1 MALSSTLSAGG
12 FTADHIPKV
21 IRIVSKIK
29 LYFYGNSSVIDVHEG
44 VTANVMA
51 WLQGGLSGGVD
62 GLFAAR
68 QGQPTS

>member
-29 LYFYGNSSVIDVHEG
+29 LYFYGNFSAIDVREG
-44 VTANVMA
+44 VT
-51 WLQGGLSGGVD
+51 
-62 GLFAAR
+62 
-68 QGQPTS
+68 PT